1 MSLWRTNTGELVG
14 VVDLLFG
21 DWIGLERIR
30 TCVID
35 ELDGDLVAALP
46 LCGCCDRVMALMDS
60 ADLRC
65 AFRRIGRLA
74 MVIKKSLGIGKGRRL
89 ALCECCWFV
98 ALPKGDCIPLY
109 TRQDRKRPYLHTLL
123 YFKVKKAL
131 KP

>member
-14 VVDLLFG
+14 VADLLFG

-30 TCVID
+30 TCVMD

-74 MVIKKSLGIGKGRRL
+74 MVIKKSLGIGKGRRWL
-89 ALCECCWFV
+89 FV
-98 ALPKGDCIPLY
+98 NVVCLSRCPREIAFLF
-109 TRQDRKRPYLHTLL
+109 TQDRIGNAHTCTLSSTLRSKRR
-123 YFKVKKAL
+123 
-131 KP
+131 